1 MTTRLLTRS
10 GLAPGTRTVRD
21 ALTAASLTPFA
32 QVNGVTVAGAALPL
46 FRPGA
51 APRTLDQ
58 IVRLT
63 FEPVPDDVQRIEL
76 RRPDGGTAV
85 SWTGQLPRS
94 GVLDLATPE
103 IAAPQ
108 TWTVILAVA
117 GVEHRGELAVA
128 PGRKLTVHLVH
139 HSHLDIGYTDTQ
151 GVVLRNHWEYLD
163 AAVELAR
170 RGAEDDPATRFR
182 WTVESNLPVRSWLR
196 TRPATV
202 VEEFCQLARD
212 DVIEVT
218 AMPFNLHTEMASQE
232 ELARLLRTAA
242 ELREDFDIPIRSAM
256 HTDVPGAT
264 TGWVDALVEAGVRYL
279 SAAHNWAGRSV
290 PYLVGGQDLG
300 RPFWWRSPSG
310 ARLLTWFTDSAHG
323 AAYMEGNLI
332 GLSDS
337 YDDAVAML
345 PLYLQALVTRPF
357 PFSEAVFGLS
367 GIPADV
373 EVTKEPYAYDLI
385 QLRVQGRHSD
395 NAAPSATPGEI
406 ARRWNSEWV
415 YPRLVTSTNGAFLA
429 EAEELIGDELA
440 EHSGDWGD
448 WWADGVGSGAR
459 PLGYNRRAQGIL
471 RTAETVHTLADLQS
485 GTLYPLRDTIDAI
498 YDKVGLFDEHTWG
511 AANPWHDHETGVD
524 SGGLQWTRKQEFA
537 YQAYDDALDLLHSGV
552 RRLGAGVG
560 TPTFTQVL
568 GSLAVYNTTGWP
580 RSDVVRAF
588 VPESHLPAGK
598 GLLAVVDT
606 RKDERVA
613 TRVTTESRAASPRG
627 RHLEFVARDVPPLGW
642 VRFDL
647 VFADN
652 GEPVAGSD
660 PLDLNDD
667 ATAWKPDVLLPGDTH
682 TTEVAEPVG
691 GTGTVAPDDGG
702 RPAPKAAYRLA
713 NDYYELTYDPTQ
725 AMVTSIVD
733 RRSGREL
740 VNPGALTGLNEY
752 IFDTYGSA
760 PNVNHLSSRLTAT
773 DLALLTSRQVAR
785 HAVVTRSEHSDLC
798 DLLEVEVR
806 GAGVDWMR
814 TTIALYEGVPRIDIT
829 NRIDKPASSTK
840 ESIYFAFPLAADTE
854 PVFELT
860 GSVAGAGVAHVP
872 GAPEH
877 MRGIRHWAGVS
888 ADGYSIAWATLEAP
902 LVQFGTIALPYQP
915 FPATIAPDQPEP
927 STVYSWALNNI
938 WDTNFPSQ
946 QQGEMTFHYAIA
958 GSAEDPVHVL
968 GATTAAGLTEPLVAV
983 LATGRG
989 PAPLVSSGSLLAVSR
1004 PDVVVSSVGRPRD
1017 GTEGLSVRLRSLAFE
1032 PLEVDVTLEGFEASS
1047 ATLTTLLERG
1057 ADDLEI
1063 EDGRVAVPLPAG
1075 STRTLLLRP

>member
-10 GLAPGTRTVRD
+10 GRAPGARTVQE
-21 ALTAASLTPFA
+21 ALAATSLTAFA

-46 FRPGA
+46 FRHGA
-51 APRTLDQ
+51 APGTLDQ

-63 FEPVPDDVQRIEL
+63 FQPVPDDVQRIEL
-76 RRPDGGTAV
+76 RRPDGSTAV
-85 SWTGQLPRS
+85 SWTGSLPRT
-94 GVLDLATPE
+94 GVLDLAAPE
-103 IAAPQ
+103 VRTPQ
-108 TWTVILAVA
+108 TWTAVLTVA
-117 GVEHRGELAVA
+117 GVQHQGELAVT

-163 AAVELAR
+163 AAVELAC
-170 RGAEDDPATRFR
+170 RGADHDSATRFR

-196 TRPATV
+196 RRPGSV
-202 VEEFCQLARD
+202 VEEFCRLVRE

-232 ELARLLRTAA
+232 ELSRLLRTVG
-242 ELREDFDIPIRSAM
+242 ELRDEFDIPIRSAM

-290 PYLVGGQDLG
+290 PYLVGGQRLT

-323 AAYMEGNLI
+323 AAYMEGNLV

-337 YDDAVAML
+337 YDDTLALL

-373 EVTKEPYAYDLI
+373 EVTKEPYAYDLV

-395 NAAPSATPGEI
+395 NAAPSITPAEI
-406 ARRWNSEWV
+406 ARRWNSEWA

-429 EAEELIGDELA
+429 AAEELVGADLA
-440 EHSGDWGD
+440 EHTGDWGD

-485 GTLYPLRDTIDAI
+485 GTLHPVRDTIDAI

-511 AANPWHDHETGVD
+511 AANPWHDHEHGTD

-537 YQAYDDALDLLHSGV
+537 YQAYDDALDLLHAGV

-613 TRVTTESRAASPRG
+613 TRVTTETRTASPRG
-627 RHLEFVARDVPPLGW
+627 RHLEFVAREVPPLGW

-652 GEPVAGSD
+652 GSELGGGGPADVDESTGRS
-660 PLDLNDD
+660 
-667 ATAWKPDVLLPGDTH
+667 PDVLLPGDTH
-682 TTEVAEPVG
+682 VAEVAEPVG
-691 GTGTVAPDDGG
+691 ADNERRSDDDG
-702 RPAPKAAYRLA
+702 RPTPKAGYRLA

-740 VNPGALTGLNEY
+740 VNPVALTGLNEY

-760 PNVNHLSSRLTAT
+760 ANVNHLSGRLTAT

-785 HAVVTRSEHSDLC
+785 HAVVVRSEHSDLC
-798 DLLEVEVR
+798 DLLEVEVK

-814 TTIALYEGVPRIDIT
+814 TTIAMYEGVPRIDIT
-829 NRIDKPASSTK
+829 NRIGKPASSSK
-840 ESIYFAFPLAADTE
+840 ESIYFAFPLAADSE
-854 PVFELT
+854 PMFELT
-860 GSVAGAGVAHVP
+860 GSVAGAGVPQLP

-888 ADGYSIAWATLEAP
+888 AEGYSIAWATLEAP

-915 FPATIAPDQPEP
+915 FPATVAPERPEP
-927 STVYSWALNNI
+927 ATVYSWALNNI

-946 QQGEMTFHYAIA
+946 QQGEMTFHYAVA

-968 GATTAAGLTEPLVAV
+968 GATTAAGLTEPLVPV

-989 PAPLVSSGSLLAVSR
+989 TAPLVSSGSLLAVSR

-1017 GTEGLSVRLRSLAFE
+1017 GSEGLAVRLRSLAVE
-1032 PLEVDVTLEGFEASS
+1032 ALEVDVTLEGYEATS
-1047 ATLTTLLERG
+1047 ASLTTLLERG

-1063 EDGRVAVPLPAG
+1063 EDGRVTVPLPAG